1 MSSEMTTATI
11 GQKGKVIVE
20 KDRII
25 VKDFETYDKD
35 IVNYFQDLTPEVQA
49 ERLENA
55 LKIGVVAVKTVG
67 LTEKIDYIE
76 KEFQNLNHDFTDTLD
91 STIKEMDKKYEEVFG
106 EKGKFGEIIKQ
117 NFGED
122 GKIIKDLFDPNKEGT
137 PLYNLRSDF
146 RNEILQLR
154 QQIGIKD
161 TKEELTKKTT
171 LKGEPFQ
178 DLCENIISQ
187 VCRHYGDILEDT
199 TDKQGKLK
207 NNKKGDF
214 VSTIS
219 ENGKKIVFEVKDV
232 SSISAPEIQ
241 RTLEE
246 SIENREASYGVLVVR
261 NVESLP
267 KSIGW
272 FQEFGNNMLA
282 CALSTTE
289 KEEGLHYELLLI
301 ACKWARTKVMLQ
313 SLKESKVDAEFIQN
327 KITKIQNKLNE
338 LRTIKTQCTNIMTA
352 SDKIKTISKE
362 LEDEIGME
370 LSEILGSITSK

>member
-1 MSSEMTTATI
+1 MTTATL

-20 KDRII
+20 KDRMV

-35 IVNYFQDLTPEVQA
+35 IVNYFQDLAPEIQA

-55 LKIGVVAVKTVG
+55 LKVGVVAVKTVG

-171 LKGEPFQ
+171 LKGIPFQ

-199 TDKQGKLK
+199 TDKQGKIK
-207 NNKKGDF
+207 NSKKGDF

-232 SSISAPEIQ
+232 SSISAPDIQ

-362 LEDEIGME
+362 LEEEIGME

>member
-1 MSSEMTTATI
+1 MTTATI

-55 LKIGVVAVKTVG
+55 LKVGVVAVKTVG

-122 GKIIKDLFDPNKEGT
+122 GKIIKDLFDPNREGT

-207 NNKKGDF
+207 NSKKGDF

>member
-1 MSSEMTTATI
+1 
-11 GQKGKVIVE
+11 
-20 KDRII
+20 
-25 VKDFETYDKD
+25 
-35 IVNYFQDLTPEVQA
+35 
-49 ERLENA
+49 
-55 LKIGVVAVKTVG
+55 
-67 LTEKIDYIE
+67 
-76 KEFQNLNHDFTDTLD
+76 
-91 STIKEMDKKYEEVFG
+91 MDKKYEEVFG

-137 PLYNLRSDF
+137 PLYNLRNDF

-154 QQIGIKD
+154 QQIGVKEV
-161 TKEELTKKTT
+161 KEELTKRTT
-171 LKGEPFQ
+171 LKGESFQ
-178 DLCENIISQ
+178 NLCENIISQ
-187 VCRHYGDILEDT
+187 VCRHYSDILEDT
-199 TDKQGKLK
+199 TEKQGKLK
-207 NNKKGDF
+207 NSKKGDF
-214 VSTIS
+214 VSTLS

-232 SSISAPEIQ
+232 STISTAEIQ

-246 SIENREASYGVLVVR
+246 SIENREASYGVLIVKY
-261 NVESLP
+261 VESLP

-301 ACKWARTKVMLQ
+301 ACKWARTRVMLQ
-313 SLKESKVDAEFIQN
+313 SLKESKVNAEFIQN
-327 KITKIQNKLNE
+327 RITKIQNKLTE
-338 LRTIKTQCTNIMTA
+338 LRTIKTQCTNILTA
-352 SDKIKTISKE
+352 SDKIKTIAKE